1 MIVSSFVHL
10 LSLLL
15 SHHFSAVPQ
24 SQQNHWNHDVGIVLD
39 LSSGVGGFE
48 GVLVGYFGER
58 SVHHTESIN
67 FVRLAGIVSDVL
79 AEKIVVCN

>member
-1 MIVSSFVHL
+1 M
-10 LSLLL
+10 
-15 SHHFSAVPQ
+15 
-24 SQQNHWNHDVGIVLD
+24 GIVLD